1 MNIQKINSTPAQNTS
16 FTALK
21 AGSIPEHVFAGI
33 KDAPALR
40 NFGKDYDACV
50 SVGSFLSSKHEG
62 RKQLSLDIDTI
73 VPKSLKAKVASKLS
87 LTRPSDVVV
96 VKTHAT
102 NFEDFITAIWNR
114 SSKLVEDLY
123 KHPDNM

>member
-40 NFGKDYDACV
+40 NFGKDYDAYV
-50 SVGSFLSSKHEG
+50 SMGNFISAKKEG
-62 RKQLSLDIDTI
+62 RVQFSLNIDSI
-73 VPKSLKAKVASKLS
+73 VPKSLKAKVMSKISLS
-87 LTRPSDVVV
+87 EPADMVV

-102 NFEDFITAIWNR
+102 NPQDFITAIWNR
-114 SSKLVEDLY
+114 SSNLLEKMY
-123 KHPDNM
+123 KNPDM